1 MIERRL
7 KVVVDLP
14 TAVLIRKEGKIENYK
29 DNKDKDV
36 QDLSIIRQ
44 SLLFEDERATEMI
57 FKIADIVNLGM
68 DDYVSN

>member
-7 KVVVDLP
+7 RVVVDLP
-14 TAVLIRKEGKIENYK
+14 TAVLIRKGKIIENFQGA
-29 DNKDKDV
+29 

-68 DDYVSN
+68 DDYISN